1 MMLPR
6 TRVTEELLFFSDY
19 PDKTNPMKER
29 LLFLFAIA
37 VQSVLV
43 NKLRGILTA
52 LGVVFGVAA
61 VIAMLA
67 IGSGAKKFILD
78 QMRLIG
84 TNNIVF
90 THKTPDKSNAEED
103 AEETTTT
110 TAGNETKLKTWTPGM
125 SKGDIEVIRSIA
137 SVDLVSP
144 EIIRKTKALYNGKIL
159 DIRCVGVTNSFFTL
173 NQLETYKG
181 TIFTQEHLRNALPVC
196 VIGKN
201 VETKLFSGRDPV
213 GKSIKCGNNYFTI
226 IGVLDKR
233 IATRETLVSLG
244 LRDLNSDI
252 FIPIDVSL
260 IRFGD
265 RSVIRSEHLGR
276 QGRGGGNEVAEVH
289 QIDRLVVRVSD
300 SKYLQPTADVISRLL
315 KRRHE
320 GQVDFD
326 MEIPELLLQ
335 QEQKTQDIFNLVLA
349 VIAGISL
356 LVGGIGI
363 MNIMLASVYE
373 RIKEIGL
380 RRALGATHQDIV
392 IQFLIEAVLVS
403 TIGGLMGVFLGI
415 GAARAISVAAEI
427 PTIISWWSIVLS
439 FGVAASIGLAFGIFP
454 AQKAAKLDPIEALRT
469 D

>member
-1 MMLPR
+1 
-6 TRVTEELLFFSDY
+6 
-19 PDKTNPMKER
+19 MKER
-29 LLFLFAIA
+29 LVFLFKMA
-37 VQSVLV
+37 VQSVLI

-90 THKTPDKSNAEED
+90 THKAPDKEKGDEAQ
-103 AEETTTT
+103 EETATPTN
-110 TAGNETKLKTWTPGM
+110 GNTSDLKPWAPGM
-125 SKGDIEVIRSIA
+125 SKGDLEVIRTLP
-137 SVDLVSP
+137 SVELVSP
-144 EIIRKTKALYNGKIL
+144 EIIRQTKVIFDGKIL
-159 DIRCVGVTNSFFTL
+159 DIRCVGVTNSFFNL
-173 NQLETYKG
+173 NHLETYKG
-181 TIFTQEHLRNALPVC
+181 TLFTEEHLTKALPVC
-196 VIGKN
+196 VIGRN
-201 VETKLFSGRDPV
+201 VETKLFSGTDPI
-213 GKSIKCGNNYFTI
+213 GQAIKCGNSYFTI
-226 IGVLDKR
+226 VGVLDKR

-252 FIPIDVSL
+252 FIPLDVSL

-265 RSVIRSEHLGR
+265 RSLIRAEHIG
-276 QGRGGGNEVAEVH
+276 QRGMDPREKEPEIQ
-289 QIDRLVVRVSD
+289 QIDRLVVSVSD
-300 SKYLQPTADVISRLL
+300 SRYLQPTADVIARML
-315 KRRHE
+315 KRRHS
-320 GQVDFD
+320 GQVDFN

-335 QEQKTQDIFNLVLA
+335 QEQKTQDMFNLVLA

-373 RIKEIGL
+373 RIKEIGV
-380 RRALGATHQDIV
+380 RRALGATYTDIV

-403 TIGGLMGVFLGI
+403 TIGGLLGVILGV
-415 GAARAISVAAEI
+415 AAASMISSAAEI
-427 PTIISWWSIVLS
+427 PTIISWWSIALS
-439 FGVAASIGLAFGIFP
+439 FGVAASIGLIFGIVP
-454 AQKAAKLDPIEALRT
+454 ARKAAKLDPIEALRT

>member
-1 MMLPR
+1 
-6 TRVTEELLFFSDY
+6 
-19 PDKTNPMKER
+19 MKER
-29 LLFLFAIA
+29 LLFLFNIA

-90 THKTPDKSNAEED
+90 THKAPDKNTGEEAEEESTTSTPD
-103 AEETTTT
+103 
-110 TAGNETKLKTWTPGM
+110 NESDLKTWAPGM
-125 SKGDIEVIRSIA
+125 SKRDIEVIKSIA

-144 EIIRKTKALYNGKIL
+144 EIIRQTKAIYNGKIL
-159 DIRCVGVTNSFFTL
+159 DIRCVGVTNSFFEL
-173 NQLETYKG
+173 NRLETYKG
-181 TIFTQEHLRNALPVC
+181 TLFTEEHLRSALPVC

-201 VETKLFSGRDPV
+201 VETKLFSGKDPV
-213 GKSIKCGNNYFTI
+213 GQSIKCGNNYFTI

-233 IATRETLVSLG
+233 VATRETLTSLG

-265 RSVIRSEHLGR
+265 RSVIRKEHLGR
-276 QGRGGGNEVAEVH
+276 QGRGDGNDEPEVH
-289 QIDRLVVRVSD
+289 QIDRLVVRVND
-300 SKYLQPTADVISRLL
+300 SKFLQPTADVIARLL

-320 GQVDFD
+320 GQVDFN

-403 TIGGLMGVFLGI
+403 TIGGIMGVFLGI
-415 GAARAISVAAEI
+415 AAASAISTAAEI

-454 AQKAAKLDPIEALRT
+454 AQKAARLDPIEALRT

>member
-1 MMLPR
+1 
-6 TRVTEELLFFSDY
+6 
-19 PDKTNPMKER
+19 MKER
-29 LLFLFAIA
+29 LLFLFNIA

-90 THKTPDKSNAEED
+90 THKAPDKNSGDEGEEESTTSTPDNKSD
-103 AEETTTT
+103 
-110 TAGNETKLKTWTPGM
+110 LKTWAPGM
-125 SKGDIEVIRSIA
+125 SKRDIEVIKSIA

-144 EIIRKTKALYNGKIL
+144 EIIRQTKAIYNGKIL
-159 DIRCVGVTNSFFTL
+159 DIRCVGVTNSFFEL
-173 NQLETYKG
+173 NRLETYKG
-181 TIFTQEHLRNALPVC
+181 TLFTEEHLRNALPVC

-201 VETKLFSGRDPV
+201 VETKLFSGKDPV
-213 GKSIKCGNNYFTI
+213 GQSIKCGNNYFTI

-233 IATRETLVSLG
+233 VATRETLTSLG

-265 RSVIRSEHLGR
+265 RSVIRKEHLGR
-276 QGRGGGNEVAEVH
+276 QGRGDGNDEPEVH
-289 QIDRLVVRVSD
+289 QIDRLVVRVND
-300 SKYLQPTADVISRLL
+300 SKYLQPTADVIARLL

-320 GQVDFD
+320 GQVDFN

-403 TIGGLMGVFLGI
+403 TIGGIMGVFLGI
-415 GAARAISVAAEI
+415 AAASAISTAAEI

-454 AQKAAKLDPIEALRT
+454 AQKAARLDPIEALRT

>member
-1 MMLPR
+1 M
-6 TRVTEELLFFSDY
+6 
-19 PDKTNPMKER
+19 ER
-29 LLFLFAIA
+29 YLFLLRVA
-37 VQSVLV
+37 VESVLI
-43 NKLRGILTA
+43 NKMRGMLTA

-67 IGSGAKKFILD
+67 IGSGAKKFLLD

-90 THKTPDKSNAEED
+90 THLSQDSKKDGDEEEKTAT
-103 AEETTTT
+103 A
-110 TAGNETKLKTWTPGM
+110 AGNDTKLVTWAPGM
-125 SKGDIEVIRSIA
+125 SKGDLEIIRNIP

-144 EIIRKTKALYNGKIL
+144 EIIRQTKSIYNGKIL
-159 DIRCVGVTNSFFTL
+159 AVRCVGVTNTFFEVNQLTTSKGHFFT
-173 NQLETYKG
+173 E
-181 TIFTQEHLRNALPVC
+181 EHFDHNMPVC

-201 VETKLFSGRDPV
+201 VETKLFSGKDPV
-213 GKSIKCGNNYFTI
+213 GQSIKCGNNYFTV
-226 IGVLDKR
+226 IGVLEKR
-233 IATRETLVSLG
+233 IATKESLSSLG

-265 RSVIRSEHLGR
+265 RSRIRKEHLGM
-276 QGRGGGNEVAEVH
+276 QGRQNTDKQVEVQ

-300 SKYLQPTADVISRLL
+300 SKYLQSTADVIARMM
-315 KRRHE
+315 KRRHA
-320 GQVDFD
+320 GQVDFS

-380 RRALGATHQDIV
+380 RRAIGATSKDIV
-392 IQFLIEAVLVS
+392 IQFLFEAVMVS
-403 TIGGLMGVFLGI
+403 TIGGILGI
-415 GAARAISVAAEI
+415 LLGVAAAKGISTTAKI
-427 PTIISWWSIVLS
+427 PTIISLWSILLS
-439 FGVAASIGLAFGIFP
+439 FGVAASIGLVFGIFP
-454 AQKAAKLDPIEALRT
+454 ARKASKLDPIEALRT
-469 D
+469 E

>member
-1 MMLPR
+1 MDR
-6 TRVTEELLFFSDY
+6 Y
-19 PDKTNPMKER
+19 
-29 LLFLFAIA
+29 LFLLNIA
-37 VQSVLV
+37 VQSVLI

-67 IGSGAKKFILD
+67 IGSGAKQFILD

-90 THKTPDKSNAEED
+90 SHKSPEEG
-103 AEETTTT
+103 
-110 TAGNETKLKTWTPGM
+110 AGDDGEDEAASSVSGNDNQLAPWAPGM
-125 SKGDIEVIRSIA
+125 SKADVEAIRMLP

-144 EIIRKTKALYNGKIL
+144 EVIRETKALFDGKIL
-159 DIRCVGVTNSFFTL
+159 DMRCVGITNSFFEL
-173 NQLETYKG
+173 NQLSTYKG
-181 TIFTQEHLRNALPVC
+181 TIFTEEHIANALPVC

-201 VETKLFSGRDPV
+201 VETKLFSGKDPI
-213 GKSIKCGNNYFTI
+213 GKAIKVGNNYFTI
-226 IGVLDKR
+226 IGVLEKR
-233 IATRETLVSLG
+233 VAAKETLVSLG

-252 FIPIDVSL
+252 FIPLDVSL

-265 RSVIRSEHLGR
+265 RSVIRGDDLG
-276 QGRGGGNEVAEVH
+276 GRGRRNNGEEVEVQ
-289 QIDRLVVRVSD
+289 QIDRLVVRVED
-300 SKYLQPTADVISRLL
+300 SKYLQSTADVTARLL
-315 KRRHE
+315 KRRH
-320 GQVDFD
+320 GDVVDFD

-373 RIKEIGL
+373 RIREIGL
-380 RRALGATHQDIV
+380 RRSLGATHKDIV

-403 TIGGLMGVFLGI
+403 AIGGVLGVFLGI
-415 GAARAISVAAEI
+415 AAASIISNSAEI
-427 PTIISWWSIVLS
+427 PTVISWWSIVLS
-439 FGVAASIGLAFGIFP
+439 FGVAASIGLIFGIFP
-454 AQKAAKLDPIEALRT
+454 AQKAARLDPIEALRT

>member
-1 MMLPR
+1 
-6 TRVTEELLFFSDY
+6 
-19 PDKTNPMKER
+19 MKER
-29 LLFLFAIA
+29 YIFLIRIA

-67 IGSGAKKFILD
+67 IGTGAKQFILD

-90 THKTPDKSNAEED
+90 THKAMDKGSGDDVTEE
-103 AEETTTT
+103 ATTTN
-110 TAGNETKLKTWTPGM
+110 AGNENKLAPFSPGM
-125 SKGDIEVIRSIA
+125 SKRDVDVIRTLP

-159 DIRCVGVTNSFFTL
+159 EIRCVGVTNSFFDL
-173 NQLETYKG
+173 NQLATYKG
-181 TIFTQEHLRNALPVC
+181 TTFTEEHLNNALPVC

-213 GKSIKCGNNYFTI
+213 GQSIKCGNNYFTI
-226 IGVLDKR
+226 IGVLEKR
-233 IATRETLVSLG
+233 NASKETLVSLG
-244 LRDLNSDI
+244 LRDLNSDV
-252 FIPIDVSL
+252 FIPLDVSL

-265 RSVIRSEHLGR
+265 RSIIRGDDLGR
-276 QGRGGGNEVAEVH
+276 RGRGEEETEMQ
-289 QIDRLVVRVSD
+289 QIDRLVIRVSD
-300 SKYLQPTADVISRLL
+300 SKYLQSTADVMARLL
-315 KRRHE
+315 KRRHG

-380 RRALGATHQDIV
+380 RRALGATHQDI
-392 IQFLIEAVLVS
+392 IFQFLVEAVLVS
-403 TIGGLMGVFLGI
+403 AIGGLLGVVLGM
-415 GAARAISVAAEI
+415 AAASAISTAAEI

-439 FGVAASIGLAFGIFP
+439 FGVAATIGLVFGIFP

>member
-1 MMLPR
+1 MK
-6 TRVTEELLFFSDY
+6 EEPSSYSDHSL
-19 PDKTNPMKER
+19 NINSMKER
-29 LLFLFAIA
+29 LIFLFNIA

-90 THKTPDKSNAEED
+90 SHKASDKDSSEEPEED
-103 AEETTTT
+103 AAATTS
-110 TAGNETKLKTWTPGM
+110 GNENKLKPWAPGM
-125 SKGDIEVIRSIA
+125 SRGDIEVIKSIP
-137 SVDLVSP
+137 SVELVSP
-144 EIIRKTKALYNGKIL
+144 EIIRQAKTIYNGKIL
-159 DIRCVGVTNSFFTL
+159 DIRCVGVTNSFFEL
-173 NQLETYKG
+173 NQLEASKG
-181 TIFTQEHLRNALPVC
+181 TLFTEEHLRSALPVC

-201 VETKLFSGRDPV
+201 IETKLFSGKDPV
-213 GKSIKCGNNYFTI
+213 GQSIKCGNNYFTI
-226 IGVLDKR
+226 VGVLAKR
-233 IATRETLVSLG
+233 VAERETLQSLG

-252 FIPIDVSL
+252 FVPLDVSL

-265 RSVIRSEHLGR
+265 RSLIRKEHLGNR
-276 QGRGGGNEVAEVH
+276 GRGEDTEDVDIQ
-289 QIDRLVVRVSD
+289 QIDRLVVRVND
-300 SKYLQPTADVISRLL
+300 TKYLQSTAEVISRLL
-315 KRRHE
+315 KRRHND
-320 GQVDFD
+320 QVDFE

-380 RRALGATHQDIV
+380 RRALGATENDIV
-392 IQFLIEAVLVS
+392 IQFLIEAILVS

-415 GAARAISVAAEI
+415 AAAGAISTAAEI
-427 PTIISWWSIVLS
+427 PTIISWWSILLS

>member
-1 MMLPR
+1 M
-6 TRVTEELLFFSDY
+6 EHYISLF
-19 PDKTNPMKER
+19 K
-29 LLFLFAIA
+29 IA
-37 VQSVLV
+37 AESVLI

-61 VIAMLA
+61 VITMLA

-90 THKTPDKSNAEED
+90 EHKPPGSDKGTD
-103 AEETTTT
+103 DTEETTAT
-110 TAGNETKLKTWTPGM
+110 TATNESKLEAWAPGM
-125 SKGDIEVIRSIA
+125 SISDVEAIRNSIP

-144 EIIRKTKALYNGKIL
+144 EIIRKTQAMFQGKIL
-159 DIRCVGVTNSFFTL
+159 DVRCVGITNAFFTL
-173 NQLETYKG
+173 NNLG
-181 TIFTQEHLRNALPVC
+181 TSRGTFFTQEHIDARKPVC

-201 VETKLFSGRDPV
+201 VEIKLFSGRDPI
-213 GKSIKCGNNYFTI
+213 GESIKCGNNYFTI

-233 IATRETLVSLG
+233 IATRETLSALG

-252 FIPIDVSL
+252 FIPLEVSL
-260 IRFGD
+260 MRFGD
-265 RSVIRSEHLGR
+265 RSRIQKEQLGR
-276 QGRGGGNEVAEVH
+276 QGRRSRADTEMQ
-289 QIDRLVVRVSD
+289 QIDRLTVSVHD
-300 SKYLQPTADVISRLL
+300 SKYLEFTADVIARML
-315 KRRHE
+315 KRRHQD
-320 GQVDFD
+320 QVDFS

-373 RIKEIGL
+373 RIREIGL
-380 RRALGATHQDIV
+380 RRAIGATSHDIV
-392 IQFLIEAVLVS
+392 VQFLFEAVLVS
-403 TIGGLMGVFLGI
+403 VIGGLLGVML
-415 GAARAISVAAEI
+415 GAAAAKVISTTAEI
-427 PTIISWWSIVLS
+427 PTVISWWSIILS
-439 FGVAASIGLAFGIFP
+439 FGVAASIGLIFGIVP
-454 AQKAAKLDPIEALRT
+454 ARKAAKLDPIEALRT

>member
-1 MMLPR
+1 MMDR
-6 TRVTEELLFFSDY
+6 Y
-19 PDKTNPMKER
+19 
-29 LLFLFAIA
+29 LFLLNIA

-67 IGSGAKKFILD
+67 IGSGAKQFILD

-90 THKTPDKSNAEED
+90 SHKALDSKSGEDGTEES
-103 AEETTTT
+103 ASATN
-110 TAGNETKLKTWTPGM
+110 GNDNQLEPWAPGM
-125 SKGDIEVIRSIA
+125 SKSDVEVISQLS

-144 EIIRKTKALYNGKIL
+144 EVIRQTKALYNGKML
-159 DIRCVGVTNSFFTL
+159 DIRCVGITNSFFEL
-173 NQLETYKG
+173 NQLKTYKG
-181 TIFTQEHLRNALPVC
+181 SLFTSEHLNHAMPVC

-201 VETKLFSGRDPV
+201 IETKLFSGRDPI
-213 GKSIKCGNNYFTI
+213 GQSIKCGNNYFTI
-226 IGVLDKR
+226 IGVLEKR
-233 IATRETLVSLG
+233 VASKETLVSLG

-252 FIPIDVSL
+252 FVPLDVSL

-265 RSVIRSEHLGR
+265 RSLIRSDHLGQR
-276 QGRGGGNEVAEVH
+276 GRRDNSNDIEVH
-289 QIDRLVVRVSD
+289 QIDRLVVRIGD
-300 SKYLQPTADVISRLL
+300 SKFLQPTADVIARLL
-315 KRRHE
+315 KRRH
-320 GQVDFD
+320 GDVVDFE

-373 RIKEIGL
+373 RIREIGL
-380 RRALGATHQDIV
+380 RRSLGATHKDIV

-403 TIGGLMGVFLGI
+403 AIGGILGVFLGI
-415 GAARAISVAAEI
+415 AAAQAISTSAEI
-427 PTIISWWSIVLS
+427 PTVISWWSIILS
-439 FGVAASIGLAFGIFP
+439 FGVAATIGLVFGIFP
-454 AQKAAKLDPIEALRT
+454 AQKAARLDPIEALRT

>member
-1 MMLPR
+1 
-6 TRVTEELLFFSDY
+6 
-19 PDKTNPMKER
+19 MKER
-29 LLFLFAIA
+29 LLFLFNIA

-90 THKTPDKSNAEED
+90 THKAPDKNTGEEGEEESTTSTPD
-103 AEETTTT
+103 
-110 TAGNETKLKTWTPGM
+110 NESDLKTWAPGM
-125 SKGDIEVIRSIA
+125 SKRDIEVIKSIA

-144 EIIRKTKALYNGKIL
+144 EIIRQTKAIYNGKIL
-159 DIRCVGVTNSFFTL
+159 DIRCVGVTNSFFEL
-173 NQLETYKG
+173 NRLETYKG
-181 TIFTQEHLRNALPVC
+181 TLFTEEHLRNALPVC

-201 VETKLFSGRDPV
+201 VETKLFSGTDPV
-213 GKSIKCGNNYFTI
+213 GQSIKCGNNYFTI

-233 IATRETLVSLG
+233 VATRETLTSLG

-265 RSVIRSEHLGR
+265 RSVIRKEHLGR
-276 QGRGGGNEVAEVH
+276 QGRSDGNDEPEVH
-289 QIDRLVVRVSD
+289 QIDRLVVRVND
-300 SKYLQPTADVISRLL
+300 SKFLQPTADVIARLL

-320 GQVDFD
+320 GQVDFN

-403 TIGGLMGVFLGI
+403 TIGGIMGVFLGI
-415 GAARAISVAAEI
+415 AAASAISTAAEI

-454 AQKAAKLDPIEALRT
+454 AQKAARLDPIEALRT

>member
-1 MMLPR
+1 
-6 TRVTEELLFFSDY
+6 
-19 PDKTNPMKER
+19 MKDR
-29 LLFLFAIA
+29 LLFLFKIA
-37 VQSVLV
+37 VESVLV
-43 NKLRGILTA
+43 NKLRGFLTA

-90 THKTPDKSNAEED
+90 THQSLDDNKGEQNE
-103 AEETTTT
+103 EETATT
-110 TAGNETKLKTWTPGM
+110 TAGNESELKPWAPGM
-125 SKGDIEVIRSIA
+125 SKRDIEVIKSIPA
-137 SVDLVSP
+137 VELVSP
-144 EIIRKTKALYNGKIL
+144 EIIRQTKAIYNGKIL
-159 DIRCVGVTNSFFTL
+159 DIRCVGVLNSFFEL
-173 NQLETYKG
+173 NQLNTYKG
-181 TIFTQEHLRNALPVC
+181 NLFTNEHIMNDMPVC

-213 GKSIKCGNNYFTI
+213 GQSIKCGNNYFTI
-226 IGVLDKR
+226 IGVLEKR
-233 IATRETLVSLG
+233 IATRETLSSLG

-252 FIPIDVSL
+252 FIPLDVSL

-265 RSVIRSEHLGR
+265 RSQIRSDDLGQ
-276 QGRGGGNEVAEVH
+276 QGMQNNDEKAEVH
-289 QIDRLVVRVSD
+289 QIDRLVIRINE
-300 SKYLQPTADVISRLL
+300 SKYLQSTADVIARML
-315 KRRHE
+315 KRRHD
-320 GQVDFD
+320 GKVDFT
-326 MEIPELLLQ
+326 MEIPELLLK

-380 RRALGATHQDIV
+380 RRAIGATRKDIV
-392 IQFLIEAVLVS
+392 MQFLFEAILVS
-403 TIGGLMGVFLGI
+403 TIGGIIGVFLGV
-415 GAARAISVAAEI
+415 AAAKAISTAAEI

-454 AQKAAKLDPIEALRT
+454 ARKAAMLDPMEALRT